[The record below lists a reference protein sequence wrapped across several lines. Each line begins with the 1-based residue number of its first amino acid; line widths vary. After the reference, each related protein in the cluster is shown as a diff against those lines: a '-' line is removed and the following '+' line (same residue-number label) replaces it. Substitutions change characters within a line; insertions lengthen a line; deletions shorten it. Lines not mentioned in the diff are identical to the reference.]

1 MIAVWRPGQNG
12 RAAGDAA
19 RLAMRRGLVPD
30 ARHLRVV
37 TFHPV
42 GFETLVDAALRE
54 TCLPALLGH
63 DGIVDAWAGR
73 KGSRSDPRRVLV
85 TTWTEPRRA
94 TTTEAAPGRGLGDG
108 RDGRDASDDPDLA
121 TLRAISAAGPSLTI
135 DTALAVE
142 LAVHFRFDRP
152 EPARILR
159 VFRGTVRPG
168 ELDAYVADAR
178 SGTMAEAVVN
188 DGLVA
193 FALGPVAADAADA
206 FVTVSAWTGW
216 PAIEEATGGNTRVPI
231 ATRNAIRLT
240 GFEVSHFELLPID

>member
-1 MIAVWRPGQNG
+1 
-12 RAAGDAA
+12 
-19 RLAMRRGLVPD
+19 VPD

-42 GFETLVDAALRE
+42 GPETLVDAALRE
-54 TCLPALLGH
+54 TCLPALLGR

-85 TTWTEPRRA
+85 TTWVDAPSDS
-94 TTTEAAPGRGLGDG
+94 TTSAPAMGAPAEAANAHDDQP
-108 RDGRDASDDPDLA
+108 DAPDLA
-121 TLRAISAAGPSLTI
+121 TLHAITSAGTSLTI
-135 DTALAVE
+135 DTSLAVE
-142 LAVHFRFDRP
+142 LAVHLRFDRP

-159 VFRGTVRPG
+159 VFHGTVRPG

-178 SGTMAEAVVN
+178 TGTMADAVVN

-193 FALGPVAADAADA
+193 FALGPAAADA

-216 PAIEEATGGNTRVPI
+216 PAIEEATGGNTRVPT

-240 GFEVSHFELLPID
+240 GFEVSHFELLPNG

>member
-1 MIAVWRPGQNG
+1 
-12 RAAGDAA
+12 
-19 RLAMRRGLVPD
+19 MRGGLVPD

-54 TCLPALLGH
+54 TCLPALAGH
-63 DGIVDAWAGR
+63 EGIVDAWAGR
-73 KGSRSDPRRVLV
+73 KSSRSDSRRVLV
-85 TTWTEPRRA
+85 TTWTEPPCA
-94 TTTEAAPGRGLGDG
+94 TTADMQAGEGTAPERGLD
-108 RDGRDASDDPDLA
+108 DQPDAPDLA
-121 TLRAISAAGPSLTI
+121 TLRAISEAGTSLAI
-135 DTALAVE
+135 DAALAVD
-142 LAVHFRFDRP
+142 LAVHFRFDRSD
-152 EPARILR
+152 PARILR

-178 SGTMAEAVVN
+178 SGTMADAVVN

-193 FALGPVAADAADA
+193 FALGPAAADA

-240 GFEVSHFELLPID
+240 GFEVSHFELVPIG

>member
-1 MIAVWRPGQNG
+1 
-12 RAAGDAA
+12 
-19 RLAMRRGLVPD
+19 MRRGLVPD

-42 GFETLVDAALRE
+42 GPETLVDAALRE
-54 TCLPALLGH
+54 TCLPALLGS
-63 DGIVDAWAGR
+63 DGIIDAWAGR

-85 TTWTEPRRA
+85 TTWVDAPSASTASAPGVRA
-94 TTTEAAPGRGLGDG
+94 EAAN
-108 RDGRDASDDPDLA
+108 AHDDQPDPPDLA
-121 TLRAISAAGPSLTI
+121 TLRAISAAGTSLTI
-135 DTALAVE
+135 DAALAVE
-142 LAVHFRFDRP
+142 LAVHLRFDRP

-159 VFRGTVRPG
+159 VFHGTVRPG

-178 SGTMAEAVVN
+178 TGTMADAVVN

-193 FALGPVAADAADA
+193 FALGPAAADA

-240 GFEVSHFELLPID
+240 GFEVSHFELLPVG

>member
-1 MIAVWRPGQNG
+1 
-12 RAAGDAA
+12 
-19 RLAMRRGLVPD
+19 MRRGLVPD

-42 GFETLVDAALRE
+42 ASETLVDAALRE
-54 TCLPALLGH
+54 RCLPALLGCE
-63 DGIVDAWAGR
+63 GIVDAWAGR

-85 TTWTEPRRA
+85 TTWVDAPRESAASAPAMGMRAAAANAHDDEPD
-94 TTTEAAPGRGLGDG
+94 P
-108 RDGRDASDDPDLA
+108 PDLA
-121 TLRAISAAGPSLTI
+121 TLRGISAAGTSLTI

-142 LAVHFRFDRP
+142 LAVHLRFDRP

-159 VFRGTVRPG
+159 VFHGTVRPG

-178 SGTMAEAVVN
+178 TGTMADAVVN

-193 FALGPVAADAADA
+193 LALGPAAADD

-240 GFEVSHFELLPID
+240 AFEVSHFELLPIG